1 MVRRNTEQAP
11 TDDHGSLP
19 TAFCSW
25 SGGKDSCFACFRA
38 MKEYD
43 VDRLVHMAVRD
54 DARTGYDAVDEI
66 LTAQAQSMGIPL
78 IRRRVDWES
87 YEPTYRE
94 TLSTVESSTGVFGNV
109 TGPELRAWV
118 DDLCDD
124 LDLTPVYP
132 LWDENPVELF
142 RTFIERGFE
151 ARVIKIDTESVADR
165 WLGAPLD
172 EEFLEYLLANDLHP
186 MGEYGEYHTLAV
198 DGPLFETRIP
208 IRISGRTTTDSALI
222 ATVELDD

>member
-1 MVRRNTEQAP
+1 MTRRNTEQAP
-11 TDDHGSLP
+11 MDINGSLP

-43 VDRLVHMAVRD
+43 VVQLVHMAVRD
-54 DARTGYDAVDEI
+54 DAQTGFDAVDEI
-66 LTAQAQSMGIPL
+66 LVAQARSMGIPL

-94 TLSTVESSTGVFGNV
+94 TLSTVESNTGVFGNV

-132 LWDENPVELF
+132 LWDGNPIELY
-142 RTFIERGFE
+142 RSFIERGFE
-151 ARVIKIDTESVADR
+151 ARIVKIDAERVADR

-172 EEFLEYLLANDLHP
+172 EEFLDYLLANDLHP
-186 MGEYGEYHTLAV
+186 MGEFGEYHTV
-198 DGPLFETRIP
+198 TIDGPLFETRIP
-208 IRISGRTTTDSALI
+208 IRITGRTTDDSALI